1 MNSWVE
7 YELNDV
13 VNLKSGSTVS
23 KDLERSSGDVAYI
36 KVAGMNLEGNE
47 ERITTANSFLNLENV
62 NVKNVLP
69 IGSTIFPKRG
79 GAIATNKKRITDIPL
94 CIDLNTMAAIPDRA
108 LVLPM
113 FIYYYFKTFDL
124 LTISSGTTILQ
135 INNYSFN
142 GLKIFVPLIPEQQRI
157 IAILDQV
164 FADIEQARVKAEQN
178 LKSALEL
185 FESYLQQAFGKGW
198 ENKKISEIA
207 DTCLGKMLDKKKNKG
222 SLKPYLRN
230 LNVQWFDIST
240 DDLLEMRFE
249 DSEYERYAI
258 KKGDLVLCEGGY
270 PGRGA
275 IWNKDED
282 IFFQKALHRIR
293 CHNVIYNRWVLY
305 YLFLSDCDGSLKNHF
320 TGAGIQH
327 FTGKALKQLSLP
339 IPPEGVAK
347 QYLEKI
353 DGLHSEVR
361 LLEAVYE
368 KKLYQLD
375 ELKKSILQKAFSGEL
390 TKDSKG
396 VAA

>member
-1 MNSWVE
+1 MKIADLCKTSAGGTP
-7 YELNDV
+7 
-13 VNLKSGSTVS
+13 LKSNKAFYDGGDIPWLLSGEVNNKNITSTKNFITKAGLDGSSAKIFPIGTV
-23 KDLERSSGDVAYI
+23 LIAMYGAT
-36 KVAGMNLEGNE
+36 AGEVGILNCEASTNQAVCGILPSNE
-47 ERITTANSFLNLENV
+47 VLSEYLYYFFLNHKALLVAQAVGNAQP
-62 NVKNVLP
+62 NISQQKIKNTEIDLP
-69 IGSTIFPKRG
+69 SKVDQ
-79 GAIATNKKRITDIPL
+79 KRIVAT
-94 CIDLNTMAAIPDRA
+94 
-108 LVLPM
+108 
-113 FIYYYFKTFDL
+113 
-124 LTISSGTTILQ
+124 
-135 INNYSFN
+135 
-142 GLKIFVPLIPEQQRI
+142 
-157 IAILDQV
+157 LDQA
-164 FADIEQARVKAEQN
+164 FADIEQAHAKTERN
-178 LKSALEL
+178 LKNAREL
-185 FESYLQQAFGKGW
+185 FESYLQQVFSQRGEGW

-222 SLKPYLRN
+222 SPKPYLRN

-282 IFFQKALHRIR
+282 IFFQKALHRVR

-305 YLFLSDCDGSLKNHF
+305 YFFLSDCDGSLRSHF

-339 IPPEGVAK
+339 VPPESVAK

-353 DGLHSEVR
+353 DELHNQVT

-368 KKLYQLD
+368 KKLQQLD

-396 VAA
+396 VVV